1 MPLGHIAS
9 LIGNAKLWHK
19 HSIVC
24 LSAYRKTHMETWILS
39 ENIFFSWF
47 SFLIVL
53 QVLHIFLCKNK
64 SPLRPLSHFSG
75 LSSIE
80 SIIDHTVSLSE
91 ISLVFFIYLTWR
103 YNFFIKIPPL
113 SLYFLLTSRSTHNL
127 YSILPLHQKMSSHL
141 YYRYLFL
148 S

>member
-1 MPLGHIAS
+1 MKKTYHCEEI
-9 LIGNAKLWHK
+9 NFKRFFKKKCLWDILLAW
-19 HSIVC
+19 SVMQNCDTNTIVC

-103 YNFFIKIPPL
+103 YNFFYKNSP
-113 SLYFLLTSRSTHNL
+113 SLIVFPFDL
-127 YSILPLHQKMSSHL
+127 QK
-141 YYRYLFL
+141 YT
-148 S
+148 